1 MRTPARIGV
10 AQSISKAISSSM
22 NCTRFWLIRH
32 AIVDEA
38 SRAVLYG
45 RMDVEISAES
55 LAVQGATYRAL
66 AARLPAGAVWL
77 VTPLQRTRRTAEEI
91 LATGLPPA
99 ALAVEPG
106 LTEQDLG
113 AWQGLPHADLPAR
126 LADPAHPFWPV
137 GAAEMPPGGESME
150 HVLDRVGAT
159 LEDLART
166 HAGRDVVC
174 VSHGGAIRA
183 AVAHALGVPAVAA
196 LHLSAQNL
204 SLTVLERFPTGWRV
218 VLVNEGAEIA

>member
-1 MRTPARIGV
+1 
-10 AQSISKAISSSM
+10 M

-45 RMDVEISAES
+45 RMDVAISAES
-55 LAVQGATYRAL
+55 LAAQGATYRAL
-66 AARLPAGAVWL
+66 AARLPRDAVWL

-91 LATGLPPA
+91 LAAGPTPA
-99 ALAVEPG
+99 TLAVEPR

-126 LADPAHPFWPV
+126 LTDPAHPFWPV
-137 GAAEMPPGGESME
+137 AAGEVPPGGESME
-150 HVLDRVGAT
+150 HVLHRVGAA
-159 LEDLART
+159 LEDLAQA
-166 HAGRDVVC
+166 HSGRDVVC

-183 AVAHALGVPAVAA
+183 AVAHALGVGATAA
-196 LHLSAQNL
+196 LHLSVQNL
-204 SLTVLERFPTGWRV
+204 SLSVLERFAHGWRV
-218 VLVNEGAEIA
+218 VLVNDGAEIA